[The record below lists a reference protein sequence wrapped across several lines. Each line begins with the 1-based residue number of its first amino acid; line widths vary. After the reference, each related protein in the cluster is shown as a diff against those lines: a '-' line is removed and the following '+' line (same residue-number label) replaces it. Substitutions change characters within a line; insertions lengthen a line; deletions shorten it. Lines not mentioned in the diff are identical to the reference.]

1 MSVFEEGNKDSIV
14 QSEND
19 HLTQKSGN
27 FYHVRHNNQT
37 DLLLKINSKVKTPT
51 LTSSRAKRKDGDFSF
66 EPDPEDPIDYTLE
79 STEFYEPPL

>member
-1 MSVFEEGNKDSIV
+1 ML
-14 QSEND
+14 QSENE

-37 DLLLKINSKVKTPT
+37 DLLLKIRSKVKTPA

-66 EPDPEDPIDYTLE
+66 EPDPEDPIDDTFE
-79 STEFYEPPL
+79 RTEFFEPPL